1 MTDHD
6 RHTERRTVSAIRAY
20 LFDAALTL
28 DKLPVD
34 RIIRVVDVL
43 NEARDKGKRVF
54 TFGNGGSA
62 STASHIACD
71 LAKGAAGNDRPGL
84 RAFSL
89 NDSIPLTTAWANDTD
104 YETIFSARL
113 AGLVDPGDVVIAI
126 SGSGNSPNVLN
137 GIEAARIRG
146 ATTIGF
152 SGFDGG
158 RLPSLVDI
166 AIVVNNHVMEQVEDV
181 HLLLGHV
188 ITTCL
193 RQAGPQQKTSREAVR
208 ARSGTLVRQQSW

>member
-1 MTDHD
+1 MTDQD
-6 RHTERRTVSAIRAY
+6 RHTERGTVSAIRTY
-20 LFDAALTL
+20 LFDMALTL

-34 RIIRVVDVL
+34 RIIRVVEVL
-43 NEARDKGKRVF
+43 NDARGKGKRVF

-62 STASHIACD
+62 ATASHIACD

-104 YETIFSARL
+104 YENIFSARIV
-113 AGLVDPGDVVIAI
+113 GITDPGDVVIAI

-137 GIEAARIRG
+137 GVKAARIRG

-181 HLLLGHV
+181 HLLLGHI

-193 RQAGPQQKTSREAVR
+193 RQAEPKQTEVMEAVR
-208 ARSGTLVRQQSW
+208 AHSGILTR